1 MTTPLLIPYEPDGMI
16 LCACTVHL
24 INSLLFHNLSS
35 IIAGIRY
42 GTAATAT
49 PITATYDFT
58 GM

>member
-24 INSLLFHNLSS
+24 MISPLFHNFSS

-49 PITATYDFT
+49 PISAQYDFT